1 MAEQQQF
8 TTDQTMLRM
17 VRNLKSTKEEAK
29 AAAAKA
35 AASAQTA
42 DSALSKATEA
52 LETAKTATTPT
63 VNAEVSEEG
72 VLTVN
77 GKDTGAR
84 LITPKVVG
92 EKVLSAFADVK
103 MPSRV
108 LDEQAKFENEQIKVE
123 AKIAIERGKMYIEDA
138 LTPELRKKVYDGYY
152 KTNTSKRDALE
163 IVKLIQ
169 KWYDALPSN
178 VFITTRGGFFPFTK
192 HVGYKPEYFGADN
205 RQINVGGMTLT
216 VNGQQ
221 PCVVFH
227 NSRFNVYD
235 FALGYFCVEEMGLS
249 AFHLCD
255 NSEGNLI
262 LHGGNII
269 TRAYKDFGYKSGLAD
284 PDKRWIPHI
293 DGWTKEEPHI
303 GTGMSLKG
311 TAEAGFNTT
320 TLQHDLARY
329 MENSAVTANVRQPA
343 GYNLATIRQHH
354 LDESQRRYLSVGGYF
369 NEAGESMFP
378 QDDGTLAPT
387 WGEWRGG
394 QIWSRGY
401 GWRIYHCRG
410 TEIRNFDIRGF
421 SGGAIVAGCYGS
433 PSGEDINPGDV
444 DLAIKKGL
452 VAFNTRITGGYFT
465 HNYICGIEAIRVS
478 GYEACGI
485 YCPDSVVGH
494 PDASLEHVR
503 GWKNSTVSLD
513 PGYQQCTSRYLPMDN
528 IYIHDNT
535 FGLGKRKVM
544 DIHTGN
550 NVRIINNSGRSMY
563 YGISTVIEEVFAA
576 RDGRASKE
584 PDPYSFYFQDSN
596 IEIVGNRILCG
607 MQGLHPINGA
617 TGVLARRS
625 KGLWWLR
632 CRQLL
637 ADNTIYAPRGLVCNY
652 GHNHFII
659 ERNNFTFALPF
670 GDFFGMRSI
679 SKVEVT
685 NGGSGYTSP
694 PTVIITGGGPEAF
707 GAEAVAAVRDGRV
720 VEVKMYRDGSRFSE
734 PPTISFEG
742 GGGSGAQATAYV
754 NTQTFGMLVGAEAK
768 YGTMLGT
775 QIRNN
780 WIQNS
785 PEGNYARQI
794 VFGKLR
800 ASSITGN
807 HCDITPYSKPATA
820 KKALG
825 APYVSEKVIYRDGLL
840 SASYYGGEFDSCVI
854 SENFIHNQLTDVSTE
869 WTGKYD
875 KSDSNKNYRPTN
887 YGEVLILEEIAK
899 LKAATPPTHPAEEE
913 EAKPPKAEPAAPE
926 PSSPQPASP
935 PAPEASPSPAPATPP
950 TQPATS
956 PETNSDPNSIKFTF
970 ASVAD
975 DATEAVASNGVAKL
989 VSKINSVKAGEPEG
1003 WTTAFKTENG
1013 KRVMQALAPLPGK
1026 DGGVRFIEAIGLA
1039 ADGSTP
1045 AALVFPFKT
1054 AKGGPTNSAFSV
1066 LLTKN
1071 GSVVNFG
1078 LLTTNSDAGF
1088 KLRAYE
1094 GITINGKN
1102 INPAQ
1107 VYDYD
1112 KWYIAVLNITDTGK
1126 GFDAIRFGMNHAGNV
1141 GRTIALGE
1149 GVELVTGDSMNQLDS
1164 KVAAL
1169 MQAYEV
1175 A

>member
-17 VRNLKSTKEEAK
+17 VRGLKSTKEEAR
-29 AAAAKA
+29 AAAAQA

-52 LETAKTATTPT
+52 LETAKTAATPT
-63 VNAEVSEEG
+63 VNAEVDEEG

-152 KTNTSKRDALE
+152 KTHTSKRDALE

-205 RQINVGGMTLT
+205 RQINVGGMVLT

-293 DGWTKEEPHI
+293 DGWTKEKPHI

-329 MENSAVTANVRQPA
+329 MENSAVTTNVRQPA

-387 WGEWRGG
+387 WGNWRGG

-670 GDFFGMRSI
+670 GDFFGMRCI

-694 PTVIITGGGPEAF
+694 PKVIITGGGPEAF
-707 GAEAVAAVRDGRV
+707 GAEAVAVVRDGRV

-742 GGGSGAQATAYV
+742 GAGTGAQATAYV

-820 KKALG
+820 KKVLG

-887 YGEVLILEEIAK
+887 YGEVMILEEIAK
-899 LKAATPPTHPAEEE
+899 LKARLGEGETSTS
-913 EAKPPKAEPAAPE
+913 PKAEPAPSEVTPSPAAPE
-926 PSSPQPASP
+926 PSSPQPAKP
-935 PAPEASPSPAPATPP
+935 VAPP
-950 TQPATS
+950 TNEAA
-956 PETNSDPNSIKFTF
+956 SDPNSIKFTF
-970 ASVAD
+970 AGVAD
-975 DATEAVASNGVAKL
+975 DALEATGSNGIAKL
-989 VSKINSVKAGEPEG
+989 ISKINSAKAGDPEG
-1003 WTTAFKTENG
+1003 WTTAFSTDNG
-1013 KRVMQALAPLPGK
+1013 KRVMHTLAPLPGK
-1026 DGGVRFIEAIGLA
+1026 DGGVHYIETTGISS
-1039 ADGSTP
+1039 DGSSPT
-1045 AALVFPFKT
+1045 ALILPFK
-1054 AKGGPTNSAFSV
+1054 AGKGGPNNSAFSV
-1066 LLTKN
+1066 LPLKN
-1071 GSVVNFG
+1071 GNVVNFA
-1078 LLTTNSDAGF
+1078 LLTNNSDAGF

-1094 GITINGKN
+1094 GMTINGKA
-1102 INPAQ
+1102 ISPTQ

-1112 KWYIAVLNITDTGK
+1112 KWYVVVFKFEDASK
-1126 GFDAIRFGMNHAGNV
+1126 AFDSIRFGMNHAGNV
-1141 GRTIALGE
+1141 GRTITLGE
-1149 GVELVTGDSMNQLDS
+1149 GVEFVTGGSMNQLDS

-1169 MQAYEV
+1169 MQAYGV

>member
-52 LETAKTATTPT
+52 LETAKTAATPT

-152 KTNTSKRDALE
+152 KTHTSKRDALE

-293 DGWTKEEPHI
+293 DGWTKEKPHI

-329 MENSAVTANVRQPA
+329 MENSAVTTNVRQPA

-387 WGEWRGG
+387 WGDWRGG

-433 PSGEDINPGDV
+433 PSGEDVNPGDV
-444 DLAIKKGL
+444 DLAIQKGL

-465 HNYICGIEAIRVS
+465 HNYICGVEAIRVS
-478 GYEACGI
+478 GYEVCGI

-670 GDFFGMRSI
+670 GDFFGMRCI

-694 PTVIITGGGPEAF
+694 PKVVITGGGPEAF
-707 GAEAVAAVRDGRV
+707 GAEAVAVVRDGKV

-899 LKAATPPTHPAEEE
+899 LKAAPAPAHPAEEE
-913 EAKPPKAEPAAPE
+913 EAKPPKAEPTAPE

-950 TQPATS
+950 TQPATL

-970 ASVAD
+970 TGVGN
-975 DATEAVASNGVAKL
+975 DALETTASNGVAKL
-989 VSKINSVKAGEPEG
+989 ISKNNSTKAGEPEG
-1003 WTTAFKTENG
+1003 WAGAFKDDNG
-1013 KRVMQALAPLPGK
+1013 KRVMMAIAPLPGK
-1026 DGGVRFIEAIGLA
+1026 EHGTRYIETSGIATDGT
-1039 ADGSTP
+1039 SP
-1045 AALVFPFKT
+1045 AALVIPFKT
-1054 AKGGPTNSAFSV
+1054 NKGGPNGSAFSI
-1066 LLTKN
+1066 LLMKN
-1071 GSVVNFG
+1071 GGVVNLG
-1078 LLTTNSDAGF
+1078 LLSTNTDTGF

-1094 GITINGKN
+1094 DVTINKKA
-1102 INPAQ
+1102 ISPVQ

-1112 KWYIAVLNITDTGK
+1112 KWYIGVIKVNDASKAFDT
-1126 GFDAIRFGMNHAGNV
+1126 IRFGMNHAGNV
-1141 GRTIALGE
+1141 GRTITLGE

-1164 KVAAL
+1164 KVTAL
-1169 MQAYEV
+1169 MQAYGV

>member
-52 LETAKTATTPT
+52 LETAKTAATPT

-108 LDEQAKFENEQIKVE
+108 LDEQAKFENKQIKVE

-293 DGWTKEEPHI
+293 DGWTKEKPHI

-329 MENSAVTANVRQPA
+329 MENSAITANVRQPA

-913 EAKPPKAEPAAPE
+913 EAKPPKAKPAAPE

-1071 GSVVNFG
+1071 GSVANFG

-1149 GVELVTGDSMNQLDS
+1149 GVELVTGGSMNQLDS

>member
-8 TTDQTMLRM
+8 TTDQTMLRV

-35 AASAQTA
+35 AASAKTA

-52 LETAKTATTPT
+52 LETAKTAATPT

-152 KTNTSKRDALE
+152 KTHTSKRDALE

-293 DGWTKEEPHI
+293 DGWTKEKPHV

-329 MENSAVTANVRQPA
+329 MENSAVTTNVRQPA

-670 GDFFGMRSI
+670 GDFFGMRCI

-694 PTVIITGGGPEAF
+694 PKVIITGGGPEAF
-707 GAEAVAAVRDGRV
+707 GAEAVAVVRDGRV

-742 GGGSGAQATAYV
+742 GGGTGAQATAYV

-780 WIQNS
+780 WVQNS

-854 SENFIHNQLTDVSTE
+854 SENFIHNQLTDVSSE

-887 YGEVLILEEIAK
+887 YGEVMILEEIAK
-899 LKAATPPTHPAEEE
+899 LKARLGEGETSNS
-913 EAKPPKAEPAAPE
+913 PKAEPA
-926 PSSPQPASP
+926 PSEVTPSPATPQPVNP
-935 PAPEASPSPAPATPP
+935 PVAEPSPSPA
-950 TQPATS
+950 TS
-956 PETNSDPNSIKFTF
+956 EAASDPNSIKFTF
-970 ASVAD
+970 AGVAD
-975 DATEAVASNGVAKL
+975 DALEATGSNGIAKL
-989 VSKINSVKAGEPEG
+989 ISKINSAKAGDPEG
-1003 WTTAFKTENG
+1003 WATAFSTDNG
-1013 KRVMQALAPLPGK
+1013 KRVMHTLAPLPGK
-1026 DGGVRFIEAIGLA
+1026 DGGVHYIETTGIST
-1039 ADGSTP
+1039 DGSSP
-1045 AALVFPFKT
+1045 SALILPFK
-1054 AKGGPTNSAFSV
+1054 AGKGGPNNSAFSV
-1066 LLTKN
+1066 LPLKN
-1071 GSVVNFG
+1071 GNVVNFA
-1078 LLTTNSDAGF
+1078 LLTNNSDAGF

-1094 GITINGKN
+1094 GMTINGKS
-1102 INPAQ
+1102 ISPTQ

-1112 KWYIAVLNITDTGK
+1112 KWYVVVFKFEDASK
-1126 GFDAIRFGMNHAGNV
+1126 AFDSIRFGMNHAGNV
-1141 GRTIALGE
+1141 GRTITLGE
-1149 GVELVTGDSMNQLDS
+1149 GVEFVTGGSMNQLDS